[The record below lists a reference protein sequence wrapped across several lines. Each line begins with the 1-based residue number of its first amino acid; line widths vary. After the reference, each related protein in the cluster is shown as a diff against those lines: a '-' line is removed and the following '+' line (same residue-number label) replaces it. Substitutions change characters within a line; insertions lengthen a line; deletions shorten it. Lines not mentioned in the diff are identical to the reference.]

1 MSPPPTRRS
10 SSPSAVPIRWLR
22 AQGVDVDALFFPRDH
37 DPSLGHEYQLLLSTD
52 ADRLAFDRAVAF
64 LTARAK

>member
-1 MSPPPTRRS
+1 L
-10 SSPSAVPIRWLR
+10 AEALR